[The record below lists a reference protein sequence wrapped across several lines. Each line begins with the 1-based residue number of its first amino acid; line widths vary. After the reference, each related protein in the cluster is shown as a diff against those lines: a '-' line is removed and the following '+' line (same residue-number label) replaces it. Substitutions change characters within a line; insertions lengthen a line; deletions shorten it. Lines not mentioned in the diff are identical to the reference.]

1 MRAGATHAIK
11 VTAVKTSVTLIRVIG
26 SVGSTSTSR
35 NCAAM
40 LIARAAG
47 NPIASNFFAIVALL
61 QQRDG
66 VRLRVKSV
74 AA

>member
-1 MRAGATHAIK
+1 MR
-11 VTAVKTSVTLIRVIG
+11 
-26 SVGSTSTSR
+26 
-35 NCAAM
+35 M
-40 LIARAAG
+40 LAAAG
-47 NPIASNFFAIVALL
+47 NPTASNFFAIVALL